1 MCLMTCLKNEEWELL
16 AEGIGA
22 VYDLP
27 AVLPSMLKQESR
39 VREFTRCTNMS
50 DHRIAQLEQE
60 KAKMAERISELE
72 EALRTAEELENKR
85 LHGII
90 VQQLFRINYLEE
102 LLDQAR
108 GRSSEFHT
116 STKWNPAR
124 E

>member
-1 MCLMTCLKNEEWELL
+1 MTCLKNEEWELL

-60 KAKMAERISELE
+60 KAKMAE
-72 EALRTAEELENKR
+72 LENKR